1 MYDIRPGISGEYLVC
16 PLLTLDINECRH
28 YPGRLCAHKC
38 ENTEGSYTCSCTT
51 GFKLSHDG
59 RNCEG
64 KITFHW
70 TYVRAKWYTVYTV
83 CTPISH
89 NKAWKLPWALGLDA
103 LMCTTQP
110 NTVAKPSKPPAEQC
124 DLPHRKNCSGMPQWM
139 WKGAQGVVLAFKF
152 PRSQS
157 NLALAV
163 HF

>member
-1 MYDIRPGISGEYLVC
+1 MYEVCAGISCKFFVC

-64 KITFHW
+64 KITFNW
-70 TYVRAKWYTVYTV
+70 TYVRAKWYTILCVHPSVT
-83 CTPISH
+83 TMLGNSESW
-89 NKAWKLPWALGLDA
+89 AWTQLKR
-103 LMCTTQP
+103 TTHP

-124 DLPHRKNCSGMPQWM
+124 DLPHCKNCSGMPQWM
-139 WKGAQGVVLAFKF
+139 WEGAQGAVQASKF

-157 NLALAV
+157 NLA
-163 HF
+163 